1 MVEHQVQE
9 IRQQVFSLER
19 AIGGLLS
26 SVQTLTSTWARQDQE
41 AGEGRRRL
49 HDKVDA
55 LVVKVTEL
63 AVRVEHMSGEIA
75 TMKPSVARV
84 EQLGDDVEEF
94 RPSLTAFNEQHQQ
107 SIGSRK
113 MLALIWAGFIGLVT
127 ALTTGMVELL
137 HWWLNLPPSHPPH

>member
-49 HDKVDA
+49 HEKVDA

-63 AVRVEHMSGEIA
+63 AVRVQHMSEEVA
-75 TMKPSVARV
+75 AMKPSVARADKI
-84 EQLGDDVEEF
+84 GDDVKEIK
-94 RPSLTAFNEQHQQ
+94 PSLTAFNEQHQQ
-107 SIGSRK
+107 NLGSRK
-113 MLALIWAGFIGLVT
+113 TLALIWGALFTMAGT
-127 ALTTGMVELL
+127 AGAIAVKLLELF
-137 HWWLNLPPSHPPH
+137 WPPRH

>member
-9 IRQQVFSLER
+9 IRQQVYSLER

-55 LVVKVTEL
+55 LVGKVTEL
-63 AVRVEHMSGEIA
+63 AVRVQHMSEEVA
-75 TMKPSVARV
+75 AMKPVVARAEHIG
-84 EQLGDDVEEF
+84 EQVEEI
-94 RPSLTAFNEQHQQ
+94 RPSLTAFNDQKQQ
-107 SIGSRK
+107 NIGSK
-113 MLALIWAGFIGLVT
+113 KVIALIWT
-127 ALTTGMVELL
+127 ALFTLASTAGAIAVKLIELF
-137 HWWLNLPPSHPPH
+137 WPPKH